1 MRLFDINNYYHL
13 YFVANL
19 ALTADRAGVMSTL
32 TDVFLRHYREL
43 LGFLSLRT
51 GSRDVAQDCAHDTWI
66 KLAQF
71 RDRTRP
77 DNDRAYV
84 FRVAANIATDWHRRR
99 SRELTGAADYAS
111 ALPPTHEADTLEVAV
126 VNQMLRRLEAALLS
140 QPRRSL
146 DVFVMHRHDGLTY
159 RAIAERYAITVSAVE
174 KHMMRILLACDQA
187 LAA

>member
-1 MRLFDINNYYHL
+1 
-13 YFVANL
+13 
-19 ALTADRAGVMSTL
+19 MSTL

-51 GSRDVAQDCAHDTWI
+51 GSRDVAQDCAQDTWI
-66 KLAQF
+66 RLAEF
-71 RDRTRP
+71 KDRTRP
-77 DNDRAYV
+77 ANDRAYV

-99 SRELTGAADYAS
+99 AREQALALDYA
-111 ALPPTHEADTLEVAV
+111 AAQPPRHEADTLDVAAAS
-126 VNQMLRRLEAALLS
+126 QLARRLEAVLLA

-146 DVFVMHRHDGLTY
+146 DVFIMHRHDGMSY
-159 RAIAERYAITVSAVE
+159 RAIAERLSISVSAVE

>member
-1 MRLFDINNYYHL
+1 M
-13 YFVANL
+13 
-19 ALTADRAGVMSTL
+19 TP
-32 TDVFLRHYREL
+32 
-43 LGFLSLRT
+43 
-51 GSRDVAQDCAHDTWI
+51 GS
-66 KLAQF
+66 LAQF

-126 VNQMLRRLEAALLS
+126 ANQMLRRLEAALLS
-140 QPRRSL
+140 QPAPQPGRVRDAPARRPDL
-146 DVFVMHRHDGLTY
+146 PRHRRTLRDHGQ
-159 RAIAERYAITVSAVE
+159 RGR

>member
-1 MRLFDINNYYHL
+1 M
-13 YFVANL
+13 YFFATTANCW
-19 ALTADRAGVMSTL
+19 AFHCARGRATWPRTAP
-32 TDVFLRHYREL
+32 
-43 LGFLSLRT
+43 
-51 GSRDVAQDCAHDTWI
+51 AHDTWI

-84 FRVAANIATDWHRRR
+84 FRVAANIATDWHRQP
-99 SRELTGAADYAS
+99 ELTGAADYAS
-111 ALPPTHEADTLEVAV
+111 ALPPTRGRHAGG
-126 VNQMLRRLEAALLS
+126 RRGQPDAATAQAALLS

-159 RAIAERYAITVSAVE
+159 RAIAERYAIVSAVE

>member
-99 SRELTGAADYAS
+99 SRTDRRRRLRQ
-111 ALPPTHEADTLEVAV
+111 LPPTHEADTLEVAV
-126 VNQMLRRLEAALLS
+126 ANQMLRRLEAALLS

-174 KHMMRILLACDQA
+174 NT
-187 LAA
+187 

>member
-1 MRLFDINNYYHL
+1 
-13 YFVANL
+13 
-19 ALTADRAGVMSTL
+19 MSTL

-126 VNQMLRRLEAALLS
+126 ANQMLRRLEAALLS
-140 QPRRSL
+140 
-146 DVFVMHRHDGLTY
+146 HR
-159 RAIAERYAITVSAVE
+159 
-174 KHMMRILLACDQA
+174 
-187 LAA
+187 AAAWTCS